1 MPYERE
7 QKDALTKRVKEIDQL
22 EGQMVQSVKNGT
34 PLPKPQKEILKELS
48 TALGEAQAVIAD
60 HATDTV
66 RVSDA
71 TLLEASR
78 VLKSVEQAIDG
89 IILRAVAGM

>member
-1 MPYERE
+1 
-7 QKDALTKRVKEIDQL
+7 
-22 EGQMVQSVKNGT
+22 
-34 PLPKPQKEILKELS
+34 LKELS